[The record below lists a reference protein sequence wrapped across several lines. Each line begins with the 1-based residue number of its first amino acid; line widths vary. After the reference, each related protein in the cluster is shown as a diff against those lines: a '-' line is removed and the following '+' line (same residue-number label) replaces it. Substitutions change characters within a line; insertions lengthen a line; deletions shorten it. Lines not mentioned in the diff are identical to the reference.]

1 MYDFLLQIFF
11 FGALTVAV
19 YLMARAL
26 PRVTED
32 DSKISPLEYLEKI
45 LSRLPVTKVDRLIN
59 LRLEKFLRKVRVMIL
74 RLDNLIHHY
83 LNSKKENGEI
93 EQLKKEG

>member
-11 FGALTVAV
+11 FGALTVVV

-26 PRVTED
+26 PRVVESE
-32 DSKISPLEYLEKI
+32 SKVSPLEYLEKM
-45 LSRLPVTKVDRLIN
+45 LRRLPVTKADRFIN
-59 LRLEKFLRKVRVMIL
+59 LRLEKILRKIRVMIL
-74 RLDNLIHHY
+74 KLDNLIHRY
-83 LNSKKENGEI
+83 LNSKKEEGEI